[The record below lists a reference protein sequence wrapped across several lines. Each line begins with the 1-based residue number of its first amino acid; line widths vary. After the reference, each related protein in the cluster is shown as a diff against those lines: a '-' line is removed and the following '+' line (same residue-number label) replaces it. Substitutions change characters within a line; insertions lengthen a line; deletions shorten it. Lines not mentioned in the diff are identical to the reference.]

1 MSKEE
6 YFGDWLKVLPLAE
19 MQKVLARLHSIK
31 DRICPEYKDIF
42 KAFNRCPY
50 KDLRVVILSQDPYPQ
65 KGIATGI
72 AFANTT
78 NTPENLI
85 SPSLKIIKESVIN
98 YEVPHNLITFANDLE
113 EWEKQGILM
122 LNSALTCEFNKPGSH
137 SLLWRPFISKL
148 LINICKNNS
157 GIVFLLLGTTAQ
169 SFERYISNDQ
179 YIIKA
184 KHPSYYYRN
193 SEKMPYH
200 IWYDINNILIGL
212 NGYGI
217 NFYKEEKYD

>member
-1 MSKEE
+1 MTKEE

-19 MQKVLARLHSIK
+19 MQKVITRLSSIK
-31 DRICPEYKDIF
+31 DKICPEYKDIF
-42 KAFNRCPY
+42 KAFNKCSY
-50 KDLRVVILSQDPYPQ
+50 KGLRVVILSQDPYPQ

-72 AFANTT
+72 AFANRT
-78 NTPENLI
+78 NTPEKLI

-122 LNSALTCEFNKPGSH
+122 LNSALTCEFNNPGSH

-148 LINICKNNS
+148 LVNICKNNS
-157 GIVFLLLGTTAQ
+157 SIVFLLLGTTAQ

-179 YIIKA
+179 YVIKA

-193 SEKMPYH
+193 SEKMPYQ
-200 IWYDINNILIGL
+200 IWHDINNILIGL

-217 NFYKEEKYD
+217 NFYKEEKI

>member
-1 MSKEE
+1 MTKEE
-6 YFGDWLKVLPLAE
+6 YFRDWLKVIPLVE
-19 MQKVLARLHSIK
+19 MQEAIAKLSPIRNK
-31 DRICPEYKDIF
+31 ICPEYKDIF
-42 KAFNRCPY
+42 KAFNKCSY
-50 KDLRVVILSQDPYPQ
+50 KDLKVVILGQDPYPQ

-72 AFANTT
+72 AFANTAD
-78 NTPENLI
+78 TPENLI

-98 YEVPHNLITFANDLE
+98 YEIPHNLINFANDLE

-148 LINICKNNS
+148 LINICKQNS
-157 GIVFLLLGTTAQ
+157 GIVFLLLGTSAQ
-169 SFERYISNDQ
+169 SFERNINSNQ

-184 KHPSYYYRN
+184 RHPSYYYRN
-193 SEKMPYH
+193 SEKMPYN
-200 IWYDINNILIGL
+200 IWQDINNILIGL